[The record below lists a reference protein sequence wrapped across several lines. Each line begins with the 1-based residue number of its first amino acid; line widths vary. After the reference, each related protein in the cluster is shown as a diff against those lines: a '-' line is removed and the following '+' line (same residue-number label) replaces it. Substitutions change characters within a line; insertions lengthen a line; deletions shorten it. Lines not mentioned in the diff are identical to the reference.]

1 MEFKKF
7 DLSELTQGIKKF
19 FNNLGKVA
27 VIIIAMACG
36 YAASEIYHR
45 YEAGVRAYKMQE
57 AQSIQ
62 QTSAAVNERGELMII
77 DRKSGTYKIYDSQ
90 VGKTIFDLYAKEIYY
105 KQKTGN

>member
-1 MEFKKF
+1 MEF
-7 DLSELTQGIKKF
+7 DLKGLTQGIKRF
-19 FNNLGKVA
+19 CNNLGKVA

-45 YEAGVRAYKMQE
+45 YKAGTKANEMQE
-57 AQSIQ
+57 AKTFQE
-62 QTSAAVNERGELMII
+62 TSAAVNERGELMII
-77 DRKSGTYKIYDSQ
+77 DRKHGTYQIYDSQ

>member
-1 MEFKKF
+1 MEFNLKEF
-7 DLSELTQGIKKF
+7 TLAIKKF

-45 YEAGVRAYKMQE
+45 YEASIKAHKMQE
-57 AQSIQ
+57 AKTIQ
-62 QTSAAVNERGELMII
+62 ETSAAINERGELMVI
-77 DRKSGTYKIYDSQ
+77 DRKSGTYQIYDSQ
-90 VGKTIFDLYAKEIYY
+90 VGRTIFDLYAKEIYY